1 MMTEKEVFAA
11 NLRRIVEESPLSLR
25 EIADEAGIT
34 QKTLSRW
41 LQDGVKKPDRRTR
54 KPLLELCRM
63 FSVELDELWVD
74 GQACPCG
81 EYGLKVKKLFERWE
95 KLGIEYESVA
105 RWIDR
110 WYSAAEV
117 SERFQREEPDLA
129 EIVKK
134 VKSLKSDGELHAYLE
149 KMVRDWQLDETA
161 AYKRLIETTLKF
173 LAAAL
178 PRDPDQLGAWFK
190 QVHPRRWAKMLA
202 RRKLDNE
209 GELVAF
215 LRHMMEE
222 GLSAHEAYEGL
233 IRLSN

>member
-1 MMTEKEVFAA
+1 MSEKEVFAT
-11 NLRRIVEESPLSLR
+11 NIKRMVEASPLSLR
-25 EIADEAGIT
+25 KIADEAGVT
-34 QKTLSRW
+34 QKTLMRW
-41 LQDGVKKPDRRTR
+41 LQGGLKKPDRRTR
-54 KPLLELCRM
+54 GPLLELCRL
-63 FSVELDELWVD
+63 FSVELDDLWVD

-81 EYGLKVKKLFERWE
+81 EYALKVKKLFERWD
-95 KLGIEYESVA
+95 KLGIEYKSA
-105 RWIDR
+105 AQWIDR
-110 WYSAAEV
+110 WCAAAEV
-117 SERFQREEPDLA
+117 SERFHREEPALA

-134 VKSLKSDGELHAYLE
+134 VKSLKTNAELHAYVE
-149 KMVRDWQLDETA
+149 KMVRDWQLDEA
-161 AYKRLIETTLKF
+161 EAYRRLIETTLKF

-190 QVHPRRWAKMLA
+190 QVHAKRWAKLLA

>member
-1 MMTEKEVFAA
+1 MSEKEVFAA
-11 NLRRIVEESPLSLR
+11 NIKQLVEESPLSLR

-34 QKTLSRW
+34 QKTLLRW
-41 LQDGVKKPDRRTR
+41 LQDGLKKPDRRTR
-54 KPLLELCRM
+54 GPLLDLCRL
-63 FSVELDELWVD
+63 FNVELGDLWAD
-74 GQACPCG
+74 GHACPCG
-81 EYGLKVKKLFERWE
+81 EYALKVKKLFERWD
-95 KLGIEYESVA
+95 KLGIEYESAA
-105 RWIDR
+105 RCIDR
-110 WYSAAEV
+110 WYAAAQV
-117 SERFQREEPDLA
+117 SERFNREEPDLA

-134 VKSLKSDGELHAYLE
+134 VKSLKSDADLHAYLE
-149 KMVRDWQLDETA
+149 KTVRDWELDEA
-161 AYKRLIETTLKF
+161 EAYRRLIETTLKF

-190 QVHPRRWAKMLA
+190 QVHPKRWATLLA

-209 GELVAF
+209 GELIAF